1 MDFDAFGY
9 DDTLNTER
17 NNEDEN
23 NEDVIFRIEDD
34 DELEYINS
42 LNPSIND
49 PNRISTN
56 RRTTIKSIHESQRT
70 YK

>member
-17 NNEDEN
+17 VNEDEN
-23 NEDVIFRIEDD
+23 NEDVIFKIEDD

-49 PNRISTN
+49 PNR
-56 RRTTIKSIHESQRT
+56 RTTIKSIHESQRT